1 MLPCVSQALFCLFV
15 CLFGFGI
22 PAVKKK
28 ERLKSPE
35 ILKPAPTLIYFE
47 VTISISAGGVVSCSE
62 QVLSQT
68 HLALAELRRASDV
81 FLPGRCVGGRSV
93 SAEGKRHIEL

>member
-15 CLFGFGI
+15 CSVLLFLLL
-22 PAVKKK
+22 KKK